1 MLCGLAVRR
10 PHALLA
16 ALALGALASACGIGA
31 DQRPA
36 DWAYIHAAIV
46 VPSCASASCH
56 GSSTRAGGLDFQD
69 AAATRQKWLDAPYVT
84 PGDPNS
90 PLLYLLE
97 GRERDRMPPSSPL
110 PSADVELIR
119 RWIVEGANP

>member
-1 MLCGLAVRR
+1 MLESHGVRSPR
-10 PHALLA
+10 AMVPLLSVMA
-16 ALALGALASACGIGA
+16 FACGGA
-31 DQRPA
+31 DTRPA
-36 DWAYIHAAIV
+36 DWRYLHAAIV

-56 GSSTRAGGLDFQD
+56 SAGTKAGGLAFDD
-69 AAATRQKWLDAPYVT
+69 PAKTYQKWIEAPYVT

-97 GRERDRMPPSSPL
+97 GRERDRMPPDLPL
-110 PSADVELIR
+110 PPADIELIR

>member
-1 MLCGLAVRR
+1 MLGSAGVRS
-10 PHALLA
+10 PALLPSILLVA
-16 ALALGALASACGIGA
+16 ALAGACGGG
-31 DQRPA
+31 DDHRPA
-36 DWAYIHAAIV
+36 EWAYIHAAIV

-56 GSSTRAGGLDFQD
+56 GAGTAAGGLDFEE
-69 AAATRQKWLDAPYVT
+69 AGATYQTWLEAPYVT

-90 PLLYLLE
+90 AILYLLE

-110 PSADVELIR
+110 PRADIELIR